1 MSGVKK
7 RKATSSLYDAVCE
20 KMITEGDTQMED
32 EYLKTEAQKV
42 QNVCDSVAKKY
53 KKAGE
58 TETSRELLVSV
69 AFESVR
75 NKLLSV
81 SNELKDKQL
90 KQQDE
95 QLKQKD
101 LKDKQLKQQDEQLK

>member
-20 KMITEGDTQMED
+20 KMITEGDTQME

-101 LKDKQLKQQDEQLK
+101 LKEKQLKQQDEQLK